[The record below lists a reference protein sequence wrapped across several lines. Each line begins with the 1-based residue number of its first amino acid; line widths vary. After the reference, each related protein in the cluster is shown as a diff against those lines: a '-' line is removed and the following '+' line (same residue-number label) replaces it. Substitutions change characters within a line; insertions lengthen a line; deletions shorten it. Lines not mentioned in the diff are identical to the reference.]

1 MEYLISVDLEGIHG
15 VVGEP
20 YKSLTRA
27 ADYNVSVEN
36 AYFEI
41 NAAISALFDNGAQK
55 VAVYDYHGY
64 SDNLDFS
71 KLDSRVT
78 KIYAKEEEPR
88 FLFAKEHS
96 FAGAVFIGYHAK
108 EGTRGAVMA
117 HTFNSVGVQYVKLN
131 GETIGEIGVDAYLC
145 NAYGIKPILI
155 AGDDYCAAEAE
166 SCMSGIKTVVTK
178 YGEGRNRA
186 RFRKREDVVG
196 EIYDGVAEALCSPNE
211 VRTPKFPESATLEV
225 RYTRAET
232 AEEIYAKVQKIGS
245 PLAQYGADSHT
256 LLFKITSADVIA
268 NLL

>member
-27 ADYNVSVEN
+27 ADYDVSVEN

-41 NAAISALFDNGAQK
+41 NAAIQALFDNGVDK

-71 KLDSRVT
+71 RLDSRVT

-88 FLFAKEHS
+88 FLFAKEHN

-131 GETIGEIGVDAYLC
+131 GEMIGEIGVDAYLC
-145 NAYGIKPILI
+145 NAYGIKPLLI
-155 AGDDYCAAEAE
+155 AGDDYCAAEAV

-178 YGEGRNRA
+178 YGEGRNKA
-186 RFRKREDVVG
+186 RLRKREDVVD
-196 EIYDGVAEALCSPNE
+196 EIYNGVAEAMRSQNE
-211 VRTPKFPESATLEV
+211 VRTPKFPEKAILEV

-232 AEEIYAKVQKIGS
+232 AEEIYTKAQKIGK

-256 LLFKITSADVIA
+256 LLFEITSADVIA

>member
-27 ADYNVSVEN
+27 ADYDVSVEN

-41 NAAISALFDNGAQK
+41 NAAIQALFDNGADK

-71 KLDSRVT
+71 RLDSRVT

-131 GETIGEIGVDAYLC
+131 GEMIGEIGVDAYLC
-145 NAYGIKPILI
+145 NAYGIKPLLI
-155 AGDDYCAAEAE
+155 AGDDYCAAEAA

-178 YGEGRNRA
+178 YGEGRNKA
-186 RFRKREDVVG
+186 RLRKREDVVD
-196 EIYDGVAEALCSPNE
+196 EIYNGVAEALRSQNE
-211 VRTPKFPESATLEV
+211 VRTPKFPEKAILEV

-232 AEEIYAKVQKIGS
+232 AEEIYTKAQKIGK

-256 LLFKITSADVIA
+256 LLFEITSADVIA